1 MKHRLSPIEINAR
14 LSESLGKLSFEKPVH
29 TVYNPL
35 EYAWENFSHYL
46 ETWGRPPK
54 RVVYL
59 GMNPGP
65 WGMAQTGIP
74 FGDVPTVRDWLL
86 IDRRVC
92 PPAEMHP
99 KRPILG
105 LDCPRVEVSGSRLW
119 GWVRQRWETPQ
130 AFFKENLI
138 LNYCPLIF
146 IEESGKNR
154 TPENLPVKE
163 RRLLEEECDWAL
175 GEMLA
180 SLDPEWVLGIGAF
193 AEKRLR
199 RVLNGSS
206 RRIGRIL
213 HPSPAS
219 PAANRGWQEQAEAQ
233 LGDYGVYAE
242 GETAG

>member
-14 LSESLGKLSFEKPVH
+14 LSESLEKLSFQKPVH

-35 EYAWENFSHYL
+35 EYAWENFSQYL
-46 ETWGRPPK
+46 ETWARPPK

-74 FGDVPTVRDWLL
+74 FGDVQTVKEWLQ
-86 IDRRVC
+86 IDC
-92 PPAEMHP
+92 PIHAPEKMHP

-119 GWVRQRWETPQ
+119 GWIRQRWETPQ
-130 AFFKENLI
+130 AFFEENFI
-138 LNYCPLIF
+138 LNYCPLVF
-146 IEESGKNR
+146 VEASGKNR
-154 TPENLPVKE
+154 TPVQLPAEE
-163 RRLLEEECDWAL
+163 RRCLEENCDWAL

-180 SLDPEWVLGIGAF
+180 FLDPEWVLGIGTF
-193 AEKRLR
+193 AEKSLR
-199 RVLNGSS
+199 RVLKGSS
-206 RRIGRIL
+206 RKIGRIL

-219 PAANRGWQEQAEAQ
+219 PAANRGWQEQAEKQ
-233 LGDYGVYAE
+233 LADYEIYAA
-242 GETAG
+242 GEITR